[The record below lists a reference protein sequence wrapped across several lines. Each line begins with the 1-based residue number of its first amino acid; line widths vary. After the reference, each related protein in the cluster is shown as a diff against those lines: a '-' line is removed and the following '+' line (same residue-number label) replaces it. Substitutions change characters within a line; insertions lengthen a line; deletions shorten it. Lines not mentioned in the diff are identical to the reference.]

1 MKESAFLPSHS
12 EAGWHPIVSVLHI
25 LSVTRSPVLA
35 SQVGVMEVLP
45 QGTDQDAFHTGEDG
59 AL

>member
-1 MKESAFLPSHS
+1 MESAFLPSHS
-12 EAGWHPIVSVLHI
+12 EAGWHLIASVLHI
-25 LSVTRSPVLA
+25 LSLTRSPVLA

-45 QGTDQDAFHTGEDG
+45 RCTDQDAFHTGEDG